1 MVRFVE
7 VVENPYVANADTKR
21 YTLRETFINPDHV
34 VMVREDTTLASNIT
48 EQNSHGIDV
57 RHSYSK
63 ILINRGTTGQ
73 ETVVIG
79 TPQQVYEKLNSSQ
92 KSLLK
97 G

>member
-7 VVENPYVANADTKR
+7 IVENPYANDTSSKR

-34 VMVREDTTLASNIT
+34 IMVREDASIASNIT
-48 EQNSHGIDV
+48 EQNSHGIDP

-73 ETVVIG
+73 ETIVVG

-92 KSLLK
+92 KTLLK